1 MRIVRVALAIAL
13 LLLPAL
19 SATVP
24 AGAQADRV
32 IHIGVGSFEANA
44 GAYYALDNGFFKQLG
59 LNVDIQIYKSGGAI
73 ATAIVSGSLQIGA
86 NAPLPV
92 VLATEK
98 GMNMVIIAPGSLYDA
113 KTTPPNFMVAPN
125 STLRTGKDFE
135 GMTVAVS
142 TLNGLDE
149 LGVRSWIDKTGGDS
163 QRVKIVEMP
172 QSLMADAILNGRVS
186 AGTMTDPAAA
196 NALSAGKIKVLAPCY
211 TFIGNQFFV
220 SSWFATREWAD
231 KNADVVRRFRI
242 AIDRAGAWATRNPQA
257 AAGIL
262 HKYLGSME
270 PLAHE
275 RHARSIEPS
284 MIQPIIDAAVRYK
297 IVERPMDARDIIWT
311 GPPR

>member
-1 MRIVRVALAIAL
+1 M
-13 LLLPAL
+13 
-19 SATVP
+19 
-24 AGAQADRV
+24 
-32 IHIGVGSFEANA
+32 
-44 GAYYALDNGFFKQLG
+44 
-59 LNVDIQIYKSGGAI
+59 
-73 ATAIVSGSLQIGA
+73 SGSLQIGA

-98 GMNMVIIAPGSLYDA
+98 GLNMVIVAPGSLYDA

-135 GMTVAVS
+135 GTTVAVS

-163 QRVKIVEMP
+163 RRVKIIEMP
-172 QSLMADAILNGRVS
+172 QSLMADAILNGRVA
-186 AGTMTDPAAA
+186 AGTMTDPAGPD
-196 NALSAGKIKVLAPCY
+196 ALAAGKIKVLAPCY
-211 TFIGNQFFV
+211 AFIGNRFFV

-231 KNADVVRRFRI
+231 KTADAVRRFRI

-262 HKYLGSME
+262 HKYLGSTE

-297 IVERPMDARDIIWT
+297 IVERPLDARDIIWRA
-311 GPPR
+311 P